1 MKKLVNKKFIAYVC
15 FAILT
20 SIINVSVY
28 LLVYKYIYKNIIFS
42 NILAY
47 VVSISFSFFLNK
59 KIVFKNNS
67 KRILKQIILYLSV
80 KFISFGID
88 SLVLVICKEILN
100 INNFWSKIIA
110 NCSTTLSNYTLN
122 NRTVFK
128 DSN

>member
-1 MKKLVNKKFIAYVC
+1 MVR
-15 FAILT
+15 
-20 SIINVSVY
+20 
-28 LLVYKYIYKNIIFS
+28 LVYKYIYKNIIFS